1 MQKNIVGWNPLEEHV
16 TESREEHMSNNI
28 EHVLES
34 KEEHMSI
41 NIYNACQKTHKEF
54 VSEKREKHV
63 SEDIKERI

>member
-41 NIYNACQKTHKEF
+41 NIQRVPENT
-54 VSEKREKHV
+54 
-63 SEDIKERI
+63 